1 METLRARVAAEAKD
15 RDEGEQVRGGVAEVM
30 HGLLREERM
39 ANPTTPHGIVT
50 LSHLVAR
57 NDFDEYRERVQQ
69 LRDKFPELRFLLTGP
84 WVPYSFA
91 A

>member
-1 METLRARVAAEAKD
+1 MEALRARVAAEAGD
-15 RDEGEQVRGGVAEVM
+15 RDEGERVRAGVTEVLR
-30 HGLLREERM
+30 GLLREERM
-39 ANPTTPHGIVT
+39 EDPKTPHGIVT

-57 NDFDEYRERVQQ
+57 PHFDEYRERVQH
-69 LRDKFPELRFLLTGP
+69 LRVEFPELRFLLTGP